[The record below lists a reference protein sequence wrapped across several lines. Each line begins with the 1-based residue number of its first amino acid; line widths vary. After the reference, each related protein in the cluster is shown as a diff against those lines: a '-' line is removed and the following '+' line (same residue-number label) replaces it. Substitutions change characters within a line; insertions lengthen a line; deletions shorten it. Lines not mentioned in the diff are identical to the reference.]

1 MTDGFPRAILF
12 DAGALLDRGGWAYD
26 GVAEMLAAL
35 QTAGYSLGILVDAA
49 SESAARLRLGEFD
62 VVVADD
68 RSGPE
73 RLRIAAERL
82 GAAPAE
88 VIYAAAT
95 TAALEAGR
103 AGGMRTAA
111 ALWARTGEGEA
122 ERFVKEI
129 QALSP
134 DRVFARPAELTRA
147 FARWC

>member
-12 DAGALLDRGGWAYD
+12 DAGALLDGGGWAFD

-35 QTAGYSLGILVDAA
+35 RTAGYALGILVDAA

-62 VVVADD
+62 VVLADD
-68 RSGPE
+68 DDATV
-73 RLRIAAERL
+73 RLRTAAERL

-88 VIYAAAT
+88 IVHVAT
-95 TAALEAGR
+95 SVQALEAGR
-103 AGGMRTAA
+103 AAGMRTAA
-111 ALWARTGEGEA
+111 ALWTRTGEGEA

-134 DRVFARPAELTRA
+134 DRVFARPADVTRA